1 MTRTN
6 PSHRRT
12 QDDATTDRP
21 ADGRALADVSHTHPY
36 GDHGAI
42 NRPFQRGPTVV
53 ADGGHR
59 DAVDEDEGV
68 AEDEQ
73 AADESEDEPARTR
86 LKDVDHTPPY
96 SDGEEVD
103 RVFER
108 GGTEEPVA
116 NEE

>member
-12 QDDATTDRP
+12 RDDSTTNRP
-21 ADGRALADVSHTHPY
+21 AAGQTLADVSHTHPY

-53 ADGGHR
+53 ADGGRR
-59 DAVDEDEGV
+59 DAVDEEV
-68 AEDEQ
+68 EEDEQ
-73 AADESEDEPARTR
+73 AEESEDESSRTR

-108 GGTEEPVA
+108 GGKEEPVA
-116 NEE
+116 SEE